1 MQHNLHYV
9 INSWF
14 NSVDWLE
21 INDVLYHKRI
31 IEDFEP
37 ELQGLFNYYL
47 DNGKY
52 PEYSYKGWTFEK
64 IEEHTHYDVFRVFI
78 QMNKIMTDEEYCDLF
93 GYMSF
98 GIK

>member
-1 MQHNLHYV
+1 MDEKKLMHILNRDITEQELYV
-9 INSWF
+9 C
-14 NSVDWLE
+14 
-21 INDVLYHKRI
+21 KRI